1 MWIFYFHE
9 QDPVGIHTIL
19 KEGSGVG
26 IERTDLW
33 LDEYFHQPSRLIDEY
48 IVSPEKEDAH
58 KLYNYLRSFGMYSP
72 NERAK
77 EILAQLKEHDYWSE
91 SNKILNQY
99 RNRWN
104 GPNVPV
110 YIFPIHTKIK
120 QKMCGVSFKNK
131 MFLFLSPLINIKELE
146 SLIVHEYHHVCRLS
160 LHPKPPCDYSV
171 LDSMVMEGFA
181 ELAVTNYCGKNY
193 NATWINQYHESE
205 LEKFWERYVKEYI
218 DTPRTD
224 KIHDAL
230 LFGKGFFP
238 HLLGYSI
245 GYWLVSKANEKQK
258 FSIEESFNVTSDEV
272 LISSGKMSSSS
283 LEKNNNHEKL

>member
-9 QDPVGIHTIL
+9 HDPVGVHTIL
-19 KEGSGVG
+19 KGGSGVG

-33 LDEYFHQPSRLIDEY
+33 LDEYFHQPSRLINEY

-120 QKMCGVSFKNK
+120 QKMCGVSFKHK
-131 MFLFLSPLINIKELE
+131 MFLFLSPLIDIKELE

-160 LHPKPPCDYSV
+160 LHPKPPRDYSV

-181 ELAVTNYCGKNY
+181 ELAVTNYCGENY
-193 NATWINQYHESE
+193 NAKWIHQYHESE
-205 LEKFWERYVKEYI
+205 LEKFWERYVKEHI
-218 DTPRTD
+218 DAPRTD

-245 GYWLVSKANEKQK
+245 GYWLISKANEKQK
-258 FSIEESFNVTSDEV
+258 FSIQESFNVTSDEV
-272 LISSGKMSSSS
+272 LISSGKMNSSS
-283 LEKNNNHEKL
+283 LEKNNNHEK

>member
-1 MWIFYFHE
+1 MWIFLFHE
-9 QDPVGIHTIL
+9 QGSIQVHTIM
-19 KEGSGVG
+19 KEGSWMG

-33 LDEYFHQPSRLIDEY
+33 LDEYFHQPTQLIKEH
-48 IVSPEKEDAH
+48 IVSPVKEDAH

-72 NERAK
+72 NERTK
-77 EILAQLKEHDYWSE
+77 EILAQLIEHDYWSK

-110 YIFPIHTKIK
+110 YIFPIHTNVK

-131 MFLFLSPLINIKELE
+131 MFLFLSPLKDIKELE
-146 SLIVHEYHHVCRLS
+146 ALIVHEYHHVCRLRS
-160 LHPKPPCDYSV
+160 HQKTPRDYSV

-181 ELAVTNYCGKNY
+181 ELAVKNYCGENY
-193 NATWINQYHESE
+193 NAKWIHQYHESE
-205 LEKFWERYVKEYI
+205 LEKFWEKYVKNHI
-218 DTPRTD
+218 HATRTD

-245 GYWLVSKANEKQK
+245 GYWLISKANEKQK

-272 LISSGKMSSSS
+272 LIRSGKMNSSS
-283 LEKNNNHEKL
+283 LEKDNNNEK